1 MNRYKVIKHK
11 KSNRYVHFSVQ
22 PSNINLSDVPVL
34 YPLST
39 KVDNLKFLFL
49 DHEINWDWNN
59 FVESEVDVLPV
70 TPGKVDFF
78 EN

>member
-39 KVDNLKFLFL
+39 KVDNLKVLFL
-49 DHEINWDWNN
+49 DHEVTWDWNN
-59 FVESEVDVLPV
+59 FIESEVDVLPV
-70 TPGKVDFF
+70 TPDKVY
-78 EN
+78 